1 MPVDD
6 NGIMEE
12 EARTQRRKLEDVN
25 EEDAGKQ

>member
-6 NGIMEE
+6 NGIMEK
-12 EARTQRRKLEDVN
+12 EARTQRRELEGVN